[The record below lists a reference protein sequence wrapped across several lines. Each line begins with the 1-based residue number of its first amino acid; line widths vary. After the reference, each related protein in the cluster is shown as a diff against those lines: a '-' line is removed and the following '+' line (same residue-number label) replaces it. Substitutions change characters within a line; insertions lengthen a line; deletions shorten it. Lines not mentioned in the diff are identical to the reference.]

1 VRREALWYDGLHR
14 PASADGV
21 MDQISKMASSRKN
34 INCREA
40 VVLACWKVREGRNV
54 ATVGERCGMVG
65 NGRGK
70 TSGCFKRVGSE
81 RVRVVVF
88 TGNAHERGG
97 RSGDSDDKKPG
108 WMLRWS
114 GGMGREAV
122 GICLGCD
129 E

>member
-1 VRREALWYDGLHR
+1 VRREALRYKVLHR
-14 PASADGV
+14 PASASGV
-21 MDQISKMASSRKN
+21 IDQISKMAVSRKN

-40 VVLACWKVREGRNV
+40 VVLVCWIVREGKNV

-70 TSGCFKRVGSE
+70 TSGRFKRVGSE

-97 RSGDSDDKKPG
+97 RSGDSDDKVPG

-114 GGMGREAV
+114 GGMGGEAV